1 MGVCYCYILYSPSKD
16 RYYVGHT
23 CDTLQERLCKHNS
36 HHKGYTGTGSDWKV
50 ILSESFSSKE
60 EAYAREREI
69 KGWKSRKRIEELIAG
84 V

>member
-23 CDTLQERLCKHNS
+23 CDTLQERLRKHNS
-36 HHKGYTGTGSDWKV
+36 HHKGYTGTASDWKV
-50 ILSESFSSKE
+50 VWSESFSSKE

-69 KGWKSRKRIEELIAG
+69 KSWKSRKRIEQLVTE

>member
-16 RYYVGHT
+16 RYYIGHT
-23 CDTLQERLCKHNS
+23 CDTLQERLRKHNS
-36 HHKGYTGTGSDWKV
+36 HHKGYTGIASDWEEV
-50 ILSESFSSKE
+50 WSESFSSKE